1 MHTVGPPVKGVEL
14 RVAEDGEI
22 CVRGEL
28 VMQGYCGNEAATA
41 EVIKDGWLHT
51 GDVGHQDEDGYIQIT
66 DRKKDIIINSGGD
79 NISPQRIEG
88 ILTLQPEIGQAMVY
102 GDQRPHLVAL
112 VVPDEEYLVEWAK
125 RTGKS
130 GRLAEAVGDGGLREE
145 ISAAVDRV
153 NSDLA
158 VIERVRKFIVAG
170 DTFTIENGL
179 MTPSMK
185 IRRYKIKD
193 IYSEKLDALY

>member
-1 MHTVGPPVKGVEL
+1 MP
-14 RVAEDGEI
+14 A
-22 CVRGEL
+22 
-28 VMQGYCGNEAATA
+28 
-41 EVIKDGWLHT
+41 
-51 GDVGHQDEDGYIQIT
+51 EDGYIQIT

-130 GRLAEAVGDGGLREE
+130 GRLAEVVGDGGLREE